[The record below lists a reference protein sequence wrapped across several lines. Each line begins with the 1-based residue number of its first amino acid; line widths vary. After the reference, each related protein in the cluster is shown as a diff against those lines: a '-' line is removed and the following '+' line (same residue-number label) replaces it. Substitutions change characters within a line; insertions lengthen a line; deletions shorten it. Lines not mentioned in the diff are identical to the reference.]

1 MRSIIYAMA
10 AIMDAA
16 LKIVISILMEKL
28 KKEGAQDI
36 PVVVGGFIPRKEKK
50 FICKMGVKEARED
63 QISIKK
69 S

>member
-10 AIMDAA
+10 AA

-28 KKEGAQDI
+28 KQEGAQDI
-36 PVVVGGFIPRKEKK
+36 PVVAGGFIPRKEKK
-50 FICKMGVKEARED
+50 FIREMGVKAAIEY
-63 QISIKK
+63 QISIKE